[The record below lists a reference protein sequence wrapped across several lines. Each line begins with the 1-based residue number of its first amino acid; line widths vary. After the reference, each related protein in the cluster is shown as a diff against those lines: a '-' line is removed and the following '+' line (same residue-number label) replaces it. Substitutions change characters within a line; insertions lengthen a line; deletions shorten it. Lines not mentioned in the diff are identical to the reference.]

1 MPIESRRA
9 GARAAASVR
18 PSPASRFAAA
28 ARRKG
33 APPRRPD
40 ATGPGFK
47 ASSTVGA
54 IRNAAAAPTAPAT
67 GAAAVN
73 GKTRDFARPAAGA
86 GRKTTALS
94 VSHVA
99 RQDAHSTAAA
109 MPRARPPAAA
119 CAALSPPSEA
129 CHGAADASRWR
140 RSASLPNGRAPS
152 ARGDMPPGAPRAS
165 VWIARRLP
173 VAPRAVRAAHIVPTP
188 ARPSV
193 TWWRSGHRRS
203 P

>member
-1 MPIESRRA
+1 MPNGWRRA
-9 GARAAASVR
+9 GARAAESVR
-18 PSPASRFAAA
+18 PSPASRFAAV

-33 APPRRPD
+33 ALPRRPD
-40 ATGPGFK
+40 ATGPGLK

-54 IRNAAAAPTAPAT
+54 IWKRRAAPTVPAT

-73 GKTRDFARPAAGA
+73 GKTRGFARPAASA

-99 RQDAHSTAAA
+99 RQDGHSTAAA

-119 CAALSPPSEA
+119 CAALGPPLVA

-140 RSASLPNGRAPS
+140 RSASRPNGRAPS
-152 ARGDMPPGAPRAS
+152 AGGDMPPGVPKAFA
-165 VWIARRLP
+165 WIARRLP
-173 VAPRAVRAAHIVPTP
+173 VAPRVVSAAHIVPTP
-188 ARPSV
+188 ARPSAISC
-193 TWWRSGHRRS
+193 RCGRRKS